1 MFHVLSGMFCFI
13 TVTISFIYGT
23 RVCWVC
29 GKDCQFEISPDDRRE
44 ILKSRL
50 PAGFAI
56 YSFGFIVLFSL
67 LFDGAILISS
77 AALISALIL
86 SHFVVSMAMPPL
98 KRSHSKETT

>member
-1 MFHVLSGMFCFI
+1 MFDVLSGMFCFI

-29 GKDCQFEISPDDRRE
+29 GKDCHFEKGPAERKE

-50 PAGFAI
+50 PAGFTI
-56 YSFGFIVLFSL
+56 YSFGFIVVFNC
-67 LFDGAILISS
+67 LFDGVVVITT
-77 AALISALIL
+77 AALISALVV

-98 KRSHSKETT
+98 KRSQSKETI